1 MSDIRA
7 FRETTHGDEYK
18 FRFEEKKSGFNVY
31 VVSHPENPRGGTEV
45 DTHILA
51 GNKLC
56 LEPKPKTME
65 KALGGAFYWM
75 VYFSN
80 YIRTGV
86 TDQPGARA
94 HVVE

>member
-1 MSDIRA
+1 MTDVRA
-7 FRETTHGDEYK
+7 FRETTYGDQYE
-18 FRFEEKKSGFNVY
+18 FRFEEKKSGFVVH
-31 VVSHPENPRGGTEV
+31 VVSHPKNPRGGTEEE
-45 DTHILA
+45 THILP

-56 LEPKPKTME
+56 LEPRPKTME
-65 KALGGAFYWM
+65 KALGAAFYWM

-80 YIRTGV
+80 YIRTGG